1 MVRAHQEIV
10 QLSKKDCF
18 LVFDR
23 LKDYFDWPF
32 HQHPEFELNFIE
44 NATGL
49 LRRIGDHNE
58 VIKAKELVL
67 VGSNLGHCWEQHH
80 CTTKPIHEI
89 TLQFH
94 PSLFETALINRQ
106 IFSPIKDMFQRA
118 QHGILFSN
126 ETFDLV
132 KPRLIEIYNKQGMDY
147 FLEMLS
153 ILHDLATSRNQRI
166 LSSTAAPIYTYEKS
180 KELEKLNDFLELN
193 YQRKLTLEEVANE
206 LHMSQITFNRFIKRT
221 TGRTF
226 INYLNEI
233 RLVKAAV
240 LLIEGDTAVA
250 EIAQDCGF
258 YNLANFH
265 RTFKK
270 RNGCT
275 PSKYRMEFS
284 GLKRTL

>member
-1 MVRAHQEIV
+1 MIRAHQEIV

-18 LVFDR
+18 LVWDR

-44 NATGL
+44 NGKGL
-49 LRRIGDHNE
+49 LRRIGDHVEE
-58 VIKAKELVL
+58 VKSKELIL
-67 VGSNLGHCWEQHH
+67 VGANLGHCWDQHH
-80 CTTKPIHEI
+80 CTTKPMHEI

-94 PSLFETALINRQ
+94 PSLFDTGLLNRQ
-106 IFSPIKDMFQRA
+106 IFNPIKDMFERA
-118 QHGILFSN
+118 QHGILFSE

-132 KPRLIEIYNKQGMDY
+132 KPRLSQISNKQGMDY
-147 FLEMLS
+147 FLEILS
-153 ILHDLATSRNQRI
+153 LLHDLATSRNQRI
-166 LSSTAAPIYTYEKS
+166 LSSVSAPIYTYEKS
-180 KELEKLNDFLELN
+180 QELEKLNEFLELN
-193 YQRKLTLEEVANE
+193 YQRKLTLEEAANE
-206 LHMSQITFNRFIKRT
+206 VHMSQITFNRFIKRT
-221 TGRTF
+221 TGSTF

-233 RLVKAAV
+233 RLAKAGV
-240 LLIEGDTAVA
+240 LLIERDIPVA
-250 EIAQDCGF
+250 EIAHDTGF

-284 GLKRTL
+284 GVKRTL